1 MELPLC
7 VKPVSEFYTM
17 SAIDQGE
24 GTVRDAH
31 EENLLLL
38 IRRNFI
44 NDPLTLEMLAVHS
57 LDDSDGV
64 APLYVAYQLTSNTTL
79 AWMQTYFAEQRMVCW
94 GGSMNE
100 IEMRLV
106 VSPWLPPYPPAMRS
120 RKRRMPRNQRS

>member
-17 SAIDQGE
+17 NAIDQGE
-24 GTVRDAH
+24 GIVSDPH

-44 NDPLTLEMLAVHS
+44 NDMLTLEMLAVHS

-64 APLYVAYQLTSNTTL
+64 VQLDVAYQLTSNSTL
-79 AWMQTYFAEQRMVCW
+79 ARVQEYFAERRMVCS
-94 GGSMNE
+94 GSSMNE

-106 VSPWLPPYPPAMRS
+106 VSLWLPSYPPAMRS

>member
-17 SAIDQGE
+17 SAIDQRE
-24 GTVRDAH
+24 GIVRDAH

-38 IRRNFI
+38 IRRNII
-44 NDPLTLEMLAVHS
+44 NDPLTHEMLAIHN

-64 APLYVAYQLTSNTTL
+64 VQLDVAHQLTSNTTL
-79 AWMQTYFAEQRMVCW
+79 SAGADVFYGTADGLFGQFDERD
-94 GGSMNE
+94 
-100 IEMRLV
+100 RLNLRLL
-106 VSPWLPPYPPAMRS
+106 VSLWRYPPAMRS